1 MGKLAYTLPP
11 AHPRRKVDPLSSLKM
26 TLREHYQIKQAHY
39 IIAMPASYERMLYRL
54 FSDEPRYRSYP
65 DAAQFL
71 RHRRR
76 DISHVVAKGTGVH
89 RYTINHIMK
98 QIIVRC
104 RQRRLHLTMPERQST
119 YLTIAT
125 VTTKVM
131 QIMKTG
137 YHRIP
142 L

>member
-1 MGKLAYTLPP
+1 
-11 AHPRRKVDPLSSLKM
+11 
-26 TLREHYQIKQAHY
+26 
-39 IIAMPASYERMLYRL
+39 MLHRL
-54 FSDEPRYRSYP
+54 FSNEPRYRSYP

-76 DISHVVAKGTGVH
+76 DISQVVVRGTGAH

-104 RQRRLHLTMPERQST
+104 RQLKLRLTMPEKQTT

-131 QIMKTG
+131 QILKSG
-137 YHRIP
+137 YHRVP